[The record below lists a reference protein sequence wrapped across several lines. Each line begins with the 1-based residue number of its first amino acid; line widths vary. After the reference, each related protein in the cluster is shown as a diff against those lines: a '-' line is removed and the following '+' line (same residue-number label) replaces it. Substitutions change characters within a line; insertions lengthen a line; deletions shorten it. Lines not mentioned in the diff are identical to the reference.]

1 MNAIAITLL
10 GLIEGL
16 TEFLPISSTFH
27 LLWASRILGLPSTEF
42 VKLFTV
48 VIQAGAI
55 LAVVLLYWKEVLTN
69 WKLILK
75 LMASFIPT
83 AVIGLMMYDVI
94 KNVFFES
101 QLGTTIVFIVVGGIF
116 LLVEYLITKKVITT
130 KFDIQ
135 KLSYKQAIIIG
146 TFQAFAIIPGVSRA
160 GAVLIGMMLLGFKRS
175 ESAKYSFMLSVPTI
189 MAASLFDFI
198 EMRDIVFS
206 HPENIWIL
214 GTGSIIAFIS
224 ALIGVKWLIKY
235 LQHHS
240 LVLFGWYRIVLGI
253 ILILLTVFL

>member
-1 MNAIAITLL
+1 MDLISIILL
-10 GLIEGL
+10 GLVEGL

-27 LLWASRILGLPSTEF
+27 LLWTSRLLGLPNTEL

-55 LAVVLLYWKEVLTN
+55 FAVVLLYWKEVLTN
-69 WKLILK
+69 GKLILK
-75 LMASFIPT
+75 LIASFIPT
-83 AVIGLMMYDVI
+83 AVMGLLMYDVI

-101 QLGTTIVFIVVGGIF
+101 QMGTAIVFIVVGVIF
-116 LLVEYLITKKVITT
+116 LLVEYLISKKILVANM
-130 KFDIQ
+130 DIQ
-135 KLSYKQAIIIG
+135 KLNYKQAIIVG
-146 TFQAFAIIPGVSRA
+146 VFQSFAIIPGVSRA
-160 GAVLIGMMLLGFKRS
+160 GAVLIGMMVLGFKRN

-198 EMRDIVFS
+198 EMREIVFS

-214 GTGSIIAFIS
+214 GGGSVVAFLS
-224 ALIGVKWLIKY
+224 ALVGVQWLIKY
-235 LQHHS
+235 LQSHS

-253 ILILLTVFL
+253 ILVLLTVFT